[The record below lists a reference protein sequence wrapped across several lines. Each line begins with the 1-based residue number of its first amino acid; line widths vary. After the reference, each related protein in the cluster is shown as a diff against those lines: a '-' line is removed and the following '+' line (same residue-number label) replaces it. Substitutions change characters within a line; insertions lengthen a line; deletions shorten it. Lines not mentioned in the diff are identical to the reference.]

1 MDWNVVFSLI
11 SDVAVFFVIVYLM
24 FKVQSVKSVVCE
36 RAKTVEEYVATFF
49 LTVVFS
55 SFNIFAST
63 LGVKIENAIV
73 NMRTGVTVVS
83 TVMLGPV
90 YGIIVSIV
98 GAIYRYFMGGWTRL
112 PCSLATV
119 SSGLICATIV
129 YFVRRKHGKIN
140 LNAKTILL
148 FSSFAGFWE
157 VVHTLVYVPLFGEK
171 AASEAF
177 SIMLNSFVTPHVIVN
192 AIIAGVSLLL
202 VSDLGK
208 QRYIIQIQED
218 EENLRQKQNENN
230 QTMEKVNQA
239 LFNLKENSSSLSL
252 AMQTTVNESE
262 NITNNISALREK
274 LETQTEGVKQTEK
287 AVSAIT
293 VAINNLDSSIEVQN
307 ERVKQSS
314 LSIEKVMNNVR
325 EVTAMLE
332 ENTRLIGEVHEIT
345 QRGKSDAKN
354 SNAVVANIAE
364 KSGGL
369 LEAGE
374 VIQSIA
380 SQTNLLAMN
389 AAIEA
394 AHAGDAGRG
403 FAVVAGEIRKLAEE
417 SNIQGKKIASVIKE
431 SLSII
436 EELTSVG
443 SKTEQTFENVYSL
456 VDKVSAKEVLILDAM
471 NRQDKRSLE
480 IVTAIQDIND
490 VTDKVK
496 NESSQM
502 LKSGE
507 LVAKNMKDLSG
518 VTQIFTKSVDEITQ
532 DINQINNAV
541 QNVNQNIQKNKQNI
555 ELLRKEVEKF
565 RN

>member
-63 LGVKIENAIV
+63 LGVKIGSAIV

-83 TVMLGPV
+83 TVMLGPI

-119 SSGLICATIV
+119 SSGLICAAIV

-148 FSSFAGFWE
+148 FSSFAGLWE

-171 AASEAF
+171 TASEAF
-177 SIMLNSFVTPHVIVN
+177 SIMLNSFVIPHVIVN
-192 AIIAGVSLLL
+192 AVIAGVSLLL

-218 EENLRQKQNENN
+218 EEILRQKQDENN
-230 QTMEKVNQA
+230 QTMEKVNRA
-239 LFNLKENSSSLSL
+239 LFNLKENGSSLSL
-252 AMQTTVNESE
+252 AMQTTVGDSA
-262 NITNNISALREK
+262 NITSNINGLKEK
-274 LETQTEGVKQTEK
+274 LETQAQGVEQTEK
-287 AVSAIT
+287 VVAEIT
-293 VAINNLDSSIEVQN
+293 VAINNLDSSIEVQS
-307 ERVKQSS
+307 ERVRQSS
-314 LSIEKVMNNVR
+314 HSVERVMNNIR
-325 EVTAMLE
+325 QVTTMLE
-332 ENTRLIGEVHEIT
+332 ENSRLIGEVHEIT
-345 QRGKSDAKN
+345 QQGKADAKS

-436 EELTSVG
+436 EELTAVG
-443 SKTEQTFENVYSL
+443 SKTEQTFENVYAL
-456 VDKVSAKEVLILDAM
+456 VDKVSEQEALILDAM

-480 IVTAIQDIND
+480 IVTAIQDITET
-490 VTDKVK
+490 TDKVK

-502 LKSGE
+502 LKSGD
-507 LVAKNMKDLSG
+507 LVAKNMEDLTG
-518 VTQIFTKSVDEITQ
+518 ITQIFTRSVDEIAH

-541 QNVNQNIQKNKQNI
+541 QNVNQITQKNEQNI
-555 ELLRKEVEKF
+555 ELLHKEVEKF